1 MTINMS
7 DLSPMVASALG
18 KLTEEQRAQ
27 VEHEYLRKRKSVGAM
42 VALAILF
49 PIQLFLLGQTG
60 LGVAFLLT
68 GAGFGVWWV
77 IEWFLTPRRV
87 RDYNNDLA
95 SEIVR
100 NCRLLGN

>member
-1 MTINMS
+1 MNVS

-27 VEHEYLRKRKSVGAM
+27 VEHEYLRKRRSVSAM

-49 PIQLFLLGQTG
+49 PIQLFLLGKTG
-60 LGVAFLLT
+60 LGGAFLLT

-77 IEWFLTPRRV
+77 VEWFFTPSRV
-87 RDYNNDLA
+87 RDYNNELA
-95 SEIVR
+95 TNIVR
-100 NCRLLGN
+100 NLKLLGN